1 MIYMMDIKEHYQ
13 VNVNVNEQLTKEL
26 YYISN

>member
-1 MIYMMDIKEHYQ
+1 MIYMTDIKEHYQ
-13 VNVNVNEQLTKEL
+13 VNVNVNEQLTKKL

>member
-13 VNVNVNEQLTKEL
+13 VNVNVNEQLTKKL

>member
-26 YYISN
+26 HYISN